1 MSFVSNLICGSIK
14 DPIEKSVCQRAMKDP
29 CPFIFSNKN
38 VVGQC
43 RQAQRDLEDG
53 TFINK
58 VEQTVERIEASFR
71 NITIL
76 CAIILVVV
84 VVVVLLVLALLQ
96 KMKK

>member
-29 CPFIFSNKN
+29 CPFIFSNNN
-38 VVGQC
+38 VIGQC

-58 VEQTVERIEASFR
+58 IQQTVERIESSFR

-76 CAIILVVV
+76 CVIILI